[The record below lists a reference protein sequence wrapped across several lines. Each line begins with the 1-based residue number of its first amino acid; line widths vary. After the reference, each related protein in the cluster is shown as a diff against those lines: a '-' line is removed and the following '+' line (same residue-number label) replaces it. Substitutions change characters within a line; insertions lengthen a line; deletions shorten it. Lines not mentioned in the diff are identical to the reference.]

1 MTDPIA
7 IQQAQDAGQMLGI
20 LISIL
25 LIGGAFLVAKNVI
38 KTLLAPVFWVFRAIF
53 RAIFRRD

>member
-1 MTDPIA
+1 MTDTIT
-7 IQQAQDAGQMLGI
+7 IQQAQDAGHMIGI

-38 KTLLAPVFWVFRAIF
+38 KTLLSPVFWLFRAIF
-53 RAIFRRD
+53 KR

>member
-1 MTDPIA
+1 MTDPITV
-7 IQQAQDAGQMLGI
+7 QQAQDAGQMLGI

-38 KTLLAPVFWVFRAIF
+38 KTLLSPVFWLFRAIF
-53 RAIFRRD
+53 KR

>member
-1 MTDPIA
+1 MTDPMTV
-7 IQQAQDAGQMLGI
+7 QQAHEVGQMLGI
-20 LISIL
+20 IISIL

-38 KTLLAPVFWVFRAIF
+38 KTLLAPVFWLFRSIF